1 MTQDDQ
7 IYTYIYMCIVH
18 ISRNIYIYSVSIKYR
33 YVQVILKYMSTLIL
47 DRLGKYLEII
57 LATMMIVMYFL

>member
-7 IYTYIYMCIVH
+7 IYTYIYVH
-18 ISRNIYIYSVSIKYR
+18 SAYISKYIYIYSVSIKYR